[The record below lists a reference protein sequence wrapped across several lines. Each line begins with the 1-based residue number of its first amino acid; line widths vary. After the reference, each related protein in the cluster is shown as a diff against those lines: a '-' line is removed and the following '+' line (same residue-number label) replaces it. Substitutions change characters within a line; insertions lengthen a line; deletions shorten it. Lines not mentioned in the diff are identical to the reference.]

1 MYMHEYGHYIQSQQT
16 GSLYVVPAI
25 ASFLGTKWFYYGEA
39 VHLPKGWVSRV
50 SFMWPEVWANR
61 MAKNYFGL
69 YEEVDWES
77 IQWKYPIEYGLYK
90 KLKYKW
96 Y

>member
-1 MYMHEYGHYIQSQQT
+1 MTYNYWGGI
-16 GSLYVVPAI
+16 P
-25 ASFLGTKWFYYGEA
+25 
-39 VHLPKGWVSRV
+39 VS
-50 SFMWPEVWANR
+50 SDYWTETWANR
-61 MAKNYFGL
+61 LAAKYFGL

-77 IQWKYPIEYGLYK
+77 IQWEYPIEYGLYK